1 MRADF
6 VNEVAK
12 ISNIKRKD
20 MIEKDLI
27 LHQILFDL
35 SGDRF
40 FAANVLFKGGT
51 CLIKSYLGYL
61 RFSEDIDFTW
71 KDQSVFDG
79 MSQKAIRAY
88 LSKVIDNIGEIFE
101 KIAEKRGMD
110 FKCEKNNAEY
120 IEFGGGNKTCTFKM
134 WYMSEVLKR
143 RSFLKVQINFVE
155 IMCFPPRDA
164 ELSGLLTGEH
174 EELEALFPEYAEYI
188 SKINFSIYD
197 IREILSEK
205 VRALLTREGTKAR
218 DFLDVYFICRRLGI
232 KLEEGCIVSKTNF
245 AIELYDK
252 YRFNLKEKNALLQS
266 GKIFD
271 WGKERDLLLLEID
284 DTDFYSFLSE
294 FQVFL
299 KKIVKNIDLI
309 KIDRGDS

>member
-12 ISNIKRKD
+12 ILDIKRKD
-20 MIEKDLI
+20 LIEKDLI

-51 CLIKSYLGYL
+51 CLIKAYFGYL

-79 MSQKAIRAY
+79 LSQKAIRAY
-88 LSKVIDNIGEIFE
+88 LSRVIEEIGEIFE
-101 KIAEKRGMD
+101 KIAKKRGMD
-110 FKCEKNNAEY
+110 FKCDKSNAEY
-120 IEFGGGNKTCTFKM
+120 IEFGGGNKTCTFKI
-134 WYMSEVLKR
+134 WYMSEILNR

-155 IMCFPPRDA
+155 RMCFPPTDG

-188 SKINFSIYD
+188 RKINFSIYD

-205 VRALLTREGTKAR
+205 VRAFLTREGTKAR

-232 KLEEGCIVSKTNF
+232 KLEDVEGCIVSKTNF

-252 YRFNLKEKNALLQS
+252 YRSNLKEKNALLQS

-271 WGKERDLLLLEID
+271 WGKERDLLLSEID
-284 DTDFYSFLSE
+284 DTDFYSLLSE

-299 KKIVKNIDLI
+299 KKILKNI
-309 KIDRGDS
+309 G

>member
-1 MRADF
+1 MRSDF
-6 VNEVAK
+6 VNEVSR
-12 ISNIKRKD
+12 ILDIKRKD

-35 SGDRF
+35 SVDRF
-40 FAANVLFKGGT
+40 FATNFLFKGGT
-51 CLIKSYLGYL
+51 CLIKSYFGYL

-71 KDQSVFDG
+71 KDQSVFEER
-79 MSQKAIRAY
+79 SQKAIRAY
-88 LSKVIDNIGEIFE
+88 LSGVIDRIGEIFE
-101 KIAEKRGMD
+101 KIAKRRGLD
-110 FKCEKNNAEY
+110 FKCEKSNTDY
-120 IEFGGGNKTCTFKM
+120 IEFGGGNKTCTFKI

-155 IMCFPPRDA
+155 SMCFPPTEG
-164 ELSGLLTGEH
+164 ELNGLLTGEH
-174 EELEALFPEYAEYI
+174 EELDALFPEYTEYTQNI
-188 SKINFSIYD
+188 AFSIYD

-218 DFLDVYFICRRLGI
+218 DFMDVYFICRRLWI
-232 KLEEGCIVSKTNF
+232 KLEDVEACIVIKTNF
-245 AIELYDK
+245 AIELYEK

-271 WGKERDLLLLEID
+271 WGKERDLLLTEID
-284 DTDFYSFLSE
+284 DRDFYSFLGE

-299 KKIVKNIDLI
+299 KKIIKNI
-309 KIDRGDS
+309 G

>member
-12 ISNIKRKD
+12 ILDIKRKD
-20 MIEKDLI
+20 LIEKDLI

-35 SGDRF
+35 SSDRF

-51 CLIKSYLGYL
+51 CLIKSYFGYL

-71 KDQSVFDG
+71 KDQSVFNG

-88 LSKVIDNIGEIFE
+88 LSRVIDKIGEIFE
-101 KIAEKRGMD
+101 KIAKKRRMD
-110 FKCEKNNAEY
+110 FKCEKSNAEY
-120 IEFGGGNKTCTFKM
+120 IEFGGGNKTCTFKI
-134 WYMSEVLKR
+134 WYMSEVLNR

-155 IMCFPPRDA
+155 SMCFPPRDG
-164 ELSGLLTGEH
+164 ELSGLLTGEN
-174 EELEALFPEYAEYI
+174 EELEALFPEYAEYTN
-188 SKINFSIYD
+188 KITFSIYD

-218 DFLDVYFICRRLGI
+218 DFLDVYFICKRLGI
-232 KLEEGCIVSKTNF
+232 KLEDVEGCIVSKTNF

-252 YRFNLKEKNALLQS
+252 YRSNLKEKNALLQS

-271 WGKERDLLLLEID
+271 WGKERDLLLSEID
-284 DTDFYSFLSE
+284 DMDFYSFLSE

-299 KKIVKNIDLI
+299 KKVIKNI
-309 KIDRGDS
+309 GYET

>member
-1 MRADF
+1 VRADF
-6 VNEVAK
+6 VNEAAR
-12 ISNIKRKD
+12 ILDIKRKD
-20 MIEKDLI
+20 LIEKDLI
-27 LHQILFDL
+27 LHQILLDL

-40 FAANVLFKGGT
+40 FTANVLFKGGT
-51 CLIKSYLGYL
+51 CLIKSYFGYL

-71 KDQSVFDG
+71 KDQGVFEG

-88 LSKVIDNIGEIFE
+88 LSRVIDNIGEIFE
-101 KIAEKRGMD
+101 EIAKKRGLD
-110 FKCEKNNAEY
+110 FKCEKSNSDY
-120 IEFGGGNKTCTFKM
+120 IEFGGGNKTCTFKI
-134 WYMSEVLKR
+134 WYMAEVVKR

-155 IMCFPPRDA
+155 SMCFPPREA

-174 EELEALFPEYAEYI
+174 EELEALFTEYADYTR
-188 SKINFSIYD
+188 KITFSIYD
-197 IREILSEK
+197 IHEILSEK

-232 KLEEGCIVSKTNF
+232 KLEDVEGCIVSKTNF

-271 WGKERDLLLLEID
+271 WGKERDLLLSEID

-299 KKIVKNIDLI
+299 KRIIKNI
-309 KIDRGDS
+309 G

>member
-1 MRADF
+1 MVRADF

-12 ISNIKRKD
+12 ILDIKRKD

-51 CLIKSYLGYL
+51 CLIKSYFGYL

-71 KDQSVFDG
+71 KDQSVFNG

-88 LSKVIDNIGEIFE
+88 LSRVIDNIGKIFE
-101 KIAEKRGMD
+101 KIAEKRGLD
-110 FKCEKNNAEY
+110 FKCEKSNAEY

-134 WYMSEVLKR
+134 WYMSEVLNR

-155 IMCFPPRDA
+155 RMCYPPRDA
-164 ELSGLLTGEH
+164 QLSGLLTGEH
-174 EELEALFPEYAEYI
+174 EELDALFPEYAEYTK
-188 SKINFSIYD
+188 KITFSVYD

-218 DFLDVYFICRRLGI
+218 DFLDVYFICKRLGI
-232 KLEEGCIVSKTNF
+232 KLEDVEGCIVSKTNF
-245 AIELYDK
+245 AIDLYDK

-271 WGKERDLLLLEID
+271 WGRERDLLLTEID
-284 DTDFYSFLSE
+284 DMDFYSFLSE

-299 KKIVKNIDLI
+299 KKIIKNI
-309 KIDRGDS
+309 G

>member
-6 VNEVAK
+6 VNEVARILK
-12 ISNIKRKD
+12 IKRRD
-20 MIEKDLI
+20 LIEKDLI

-51 CLIKSYLGYL
+51 CLIKSYFGYL

-88 LSKVIDNIGEIFE
+88 LSRVIDKIGEIFE
-101 KIAEKRGMD
+101 KIAKKRGLD
-110 FKCEKNNAEY
+110 FKCEKSNADY
-120 IEFGGGNKTCTFKM
+120 IEFGGGNKTCTFKI
-134 WYMSEVLKR
+134 WYMAEVLKR

-155 IMCFPPRDA
+155 SMCFPPREA

-174 EELEALFPEYAEYI
+174 EELEALFTEYAEYTR
-188 SKINFSIYD
+188 KITFSIYD

-205 VRALLTREGTKAR
+205 VRAVLTREGTKAR
-218 DFLDVYFICRRLGI
+218 DFLDVYFICRRFGI
-232 KLEEGCIVSKTNF
+232 RLEDVEGCIVSK
-245 AIELYDK
+245 E
-252 YRFNLKEKNALLQS
+252 RKEGEVDREI
-266 GKIFD
+266 GK
-271 WGKERDLLLLEID
+271 G
-284 DTDFYSFLSE
+284 
-294 FQVFL
+294 L
-299 KKIVKNIDLI
+299 KKVDREAEKLTINQ
-309 KIDRGDS
+309 KIL